1 MWPLVL
7 LTTLVTLIPKGE
19 HSVLLGWLRSGAW
32 TRGLQAAYTGMV
44 SRFCLGQGV
53 GESFKPANGIKQG
66 CPLSVIL
73 LNLLLLAVWSAI
85 IDEGGRA
92 KAKSYVDNAYAM
104 AVEEEGV
111 KEAVRK
117 TNVFLDDTDM
127 EAKASKC
134 AGLSSG
140 STPTQFQM
148 QGGAI
153 LHKDEFRCLGDDIIG
168 RRTPRWQVVGAV
180 LTKRVWD
187 ALPMAHVYRVPLSF
201 NEKCLI
207 EQRLVLARALFGC
220 SYAVVGSKDLTQ
232 LQSAIMEGIWG
243 LGRRSRS
250 NAIVCYL
257 LSPTMVDLL
266 AWVPHMRLRTFLRL
280 TLGNSSTSALA
291 RAAWDTGAAE
301 QAVEAAGPICGPI
314 GLLHRDL
321 LSLSWEWPEFGRVRT
336 ERDQDLMDWDARELK
351 EWSHVLRES
360 LRARAWRE
368 AAGVDGL
375 RGIDAG
381 VDRDASLALLR
392 TPGLDCYLAGTIRG
406 VMANSVLSRQRLV
419 KRSAEVSSPE
429 CPYCCSGEEEDQH
442 HMWWLCSRWS
452 RLRSETARYVPHL
465 DTWPECFVQC
475 GIVTEG
481 FREPPGVDRT
491 VMAGQVQRMMA
502 LISMERCDIDKGTK
516 LVSRLSMREKPE
528 YPFGWRPDGASYD
541 PLAKALRLQVTR
553 KDHDELLLLGLWTWL
568 RELHWPPAEKQL
580 GRRGITFL
588 ELALDFEVSTGL
600 DLIDGAGLTRRG
612 EQLAVLLRQMERSS
626 GGRNTGFLGCVM
638 RAATSL
644 AVLGGPEL
652 AGLSIQ
658 PVFTGGTETEDCLRA
673 VVDAAGPAARTS
685 LMSGLKRATLAVA
698 PPAAE
703 VLAATPALPPAPHL
717 TPAPVPTSAPREVVE
732 EEPEPGDKEME
743 AEELG
748 SQESLAALNFGGVGP
763 PPQQST
769 TVSVAAG
776 AAGSI
781 TESAG
786 ASQAS
791 LSAGRPTSSSSGAVA
806 SAALSQASSSPVTS
820 TTHTTPRAVVCIRRT
835 WGDEVTPQH
844 NAEGQKKRRLGLERE
859 AGGGRRGL
867 PQTPWWRRRR

>member
-1 MWPLVL
+1 M
-7 LTTLVTLIPKGE
+7 
-19 HSVLLGWLRSGAW
+19 
-32 TRGLQAAYTGMV
+32 
-44 SRFCLGQGV
+44 
-53 GESFKPANGIKQG
+53 
-66 CPLSVIL
+66 
-73 LNLLLLAVWSAI
+73 
-85 IDEGGRA
+85 
-92 KAKSYVDNAYAM
+92 
-104 AVEEEGV
+104 
-111 KEAVRK
+111 
-117 TNVFLDDTDM
+117 
-127 EAKASKC
+127 
-134 AGLSSG
+134 
-140 STPTQFQM
+140 
-148 QGGAI
+148 
-153 LHKDEFRCLGDDIIG
+153 
-168 RRTPRWQVVGAV
+168 
-180 LTKRVWD
+180 
-187 ALPMAHVYRVPLSF
+187 
-201 NEKCLI
+201 
-207 EQRLVLARALFGC
+207 LARALFGC
-220 SYAVVGSKDLTQ
+220 SYAAVGSKDLTQ
-232 LQSAIMEGIWG
+232 LRSAIMEGIWG
-243 LGRRSRS
+243 SGRRSRS

-257 LSPTMVDLL
+257 LSPTMVDPL

-291 RAAWDTGAAE
+291 RAAWDAGAAE
-301 QAVEAAGPICGPI
+301 RAAEAAGPICGPI
-314 GLLHRDL
+314 GLLRRDL
-321 LSLSWEWPEFGRVRT
+321 LSLGWEWPEFGRVRT
-336 ERDQDLMDWDARELK
+336 ERDQDLMDWDARELE
-351 EWSHVLRES
+351 EWSHELRES

-392 TPGLDCYLAGTIRG
+392 TPGLDRYLAGTIRG

-429 CPYCCSGEEEDQH
+429 CPYCCSGEEEDQR

-475 GIVTEG
+475 GIVTED

-553 KDHDELLLLGLWTWL
+553 KDHDELLLLGLRTWL
-568 RELHWPPAEKQL
+568 RELRWPPAEKQL

-652 AGLSIQ
+652 AGLSIR
-658 PVFTGGTETEDCLRA
+658 PVFAGGTETEDCLRA
-673 VVDAAGPAARTS
+673 AVDAAGPAARTS
-685 LMSGLKRATLAVA
+685 LMSGLKRATSAAA

-703 VLAATPALPPAPHL
+703 VPAATPALPPAPHL
-717 TPAPVPTSAPREVVE
+717 TPAPVPTSAPREVAE
-732 EEPEPGDKEME
+732 EEPEPGDEEME

-769 TVSVAAG
+769 TSVSVAAG

-781 TESAG
+781 TESTG

-791 LSAGRPTSSSSGAVA
+791 LSAGRPASSSSGAVA
-806 SAALSQASSSPVTS
+806 SVALSQASSSPVTS
-820 TTHTTPRAVVCIRRT
+820 TTRTTPRAAVRIRRT

-844 NAEGQKKRRLGLERE
+844 DAEGRKKRRLGLERE
-859 AGGGRRGL
+859 VERRRARLAANAAAEEEALRRLSQRYPGPVEEGVLLKKGNVHTCRQHARTRCEDCALTSTPLNECCAEHHGVEGDTSEVRIDFCSAHRWTSCGDCVQAGSRNATYCCTRHHVCKPHGL
-867 PQTPWWRRRR
+867 PTCAACQGNEKSVVETRPLRCCRLGHHCLGDVKR